1 MVLYFSN
8 SACQALSLKGGT
20 VPVSGFHSTIESPD
34 SVSLVA
40 PPTRTIAKIS
50 PATTTSH
57 SRSARL
63 EDEADE
69 IVRDMLDRLADR
81 LRVRWGPHWRVI
93 EDTCERAAA

>member
-1 MVLYFSN
+1 MALYFSN

-20 VPVSGFHSTIESPD
+20 VPVSGFHSTIERPD

-50 PATTTSH
+50 PATTRSH

-63 EDEADE
+63 EYEADGT
-69 IVRDMLDRLADR
+69 VRGMVDRLADR
-81 LRVRWGPHWRVI
+81 LRLRWGPYRYA
-93 EDTCERAAA
+93 TARSQLS